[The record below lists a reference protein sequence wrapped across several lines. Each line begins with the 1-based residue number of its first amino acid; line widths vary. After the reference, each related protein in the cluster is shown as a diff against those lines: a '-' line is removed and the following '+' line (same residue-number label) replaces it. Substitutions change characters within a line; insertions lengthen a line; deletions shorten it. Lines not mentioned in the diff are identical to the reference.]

1 MPELPEVETIARRIE
16 PHLVGKKLLRVVT
29 CHKKSVQ
36 GDITL
41 VESFKLTAVF
51 RRAKMLVLQFKNEN
65 ALLIHLKMTGQ
76 ILYQDPVVRLG
87 GGHPTADW
95 IAELPSKHTRAI
107 LEFSDESKVFF
118 NDMRLFGWIKAV
130 NPIQL
135 EQAFQK
141 YAPDITS
148 LEITLKLFFAK
159 LQRSRQPI
167 KVVIM
172 DQAVIA
178 GVGNIYANDALHLAK
193 IHPARPANSLS
204 KRESGVLLAALQN
217 VIQLGIERQGATIH
231 SFRHIDGFAGS
242 YQEIVRTYG
251 KDGEPCSNCGTPI
264 ERTKIG
270 GRGTFFCPQ
279 CQPSIF

>member
-36 GDITL
+36 GDISL

-204 KRESGVLLAALQN
+204 KRESGVLLVALQN

-242 YQEIVRTYG
+242 YQEVVRTYG